1 MKKLIKLNSVP
12 AELSE
17 IRGLEDLIDQIQK
30 LNSNGRKA
38 LLEPLFLA
46 KNYTLKIR
54 YNSYYQPDFQGERI

>member
-1 MKKLIKLNSVP
+1 MKKLFKLNSVP

-30 LNSNGRKA
+30 LNSNGRKV

-46 KNYTLKIR
+46 KNYTVKIS
-54 YNSYYQPDFQGERI
+54 YNSDYQPDF